1 MLNKI
6 FLFML
11 ISIILGFIISYY
23 YNRNF
28 KGPFVLYFII
38 SSLILFI
45 LFYFL
50 GGCKNDVE
58 NFANKNI
65 KKIVQ
70 EVIKKET
77 QEEEH
82 HHHQEEEHHYKHH
95 IQTEEN
101 DIPSEEHYYTKHNKH
116 NKHHIQTEEHDI
128 PSEEHYYTKHK
139 KHDKHLTSGNYAHI
153 DEESNKIGPI
163 PDNLLNP
170 LSNPPLSTSTNG
182 NNPIN
187 INISYN
193 SQNSVNELD
202 NNESRS
208 MKIPETNN
216 NSLRNSGKKYINRN
230 LGPINPPNDDS
241 VGSRINTDGDWIYG
255 KQAWTNNPDYYSPE
269 EYIKQTYKRGWN
281 EMTEANKYRKN
292 TDVCPLMANVPWTEY
307 KSGDSEPEPYNVK

>member
-38 SSLILFI
+38 CSVILFI

-50 GGCKNDVE
+50 GNCKNDVE
-58 NFANKNI
+58 RFSTNI
-65 KKIVQ
+65 FLS
-70 EVIKKET
+70 
-77 QEEEH
+77 EEEESRNFPS
-82 HHHQEEEHHYKHH
+82 EEESRNVF
-95 IQTEEN
+95 QSEEESRN
-101 DIPSEEHYYTKHNKH
+101 IFQSEEESLNIFQSEEESRNIFQSEEESRNIPSEEH
-116 NKHHIQTEEHDI
+116 
-128 PSEEHYYTKHK
+128 
-139 KHDKHLTSGNYAHI
+139 HLISGNYAQL
-153 DEESNKIGPI
+153 EEEE
-163 PDNLLNP
+163 DNIQNISDNSLN
-170 LSNPPLSTSTNG
+170 SSSTTPLSTSTNG

-193 SQNSVNELD
+193 SQNSINELD
-202 NNESRS
+202 NNESRL
-208 MKIPETNN
+208 MKTPVSNNSNSNSNSNSNINN
-216 NSLRNSGKKYINRN
+216 NILANSEKKYINRN
-230 LGPINPPNDDS
+230 LGLINPKCDDS

-255 KQAWTNNPDYYSPE
+255 KQAWTNNPDFYTPE